1 MPVTLHKF
9 HEILTSKPRRR
20 VAMLAILW
28 VCAALLKFVKAI
40 AYLPAL
46 PYLRAADALY
56 EVGRKTA
63 TTVGAI
69 WDEREIREL
78 QNESEDDEWKL

>member
-1 MPVTLHKF
+1 MTLYQF

-20 VAMLAILW
+20 VALLALLW
-28 VCAALLKFVKAI
+28 VCAALLKMIKAI

-56 EVGRKTA
+56 DVGSKIAKTG
-63 TTVGAI
+63 GAI
-69 WDEREIREL
+69 LDEIEIREL

>member
-1 MPVTLHKF
+1 MTLYKF

-20 VAMLAILW
+20 VALLALLW
-28 VCAALLKFVKAI
+28 VCAALLRLVKAI
-40 AYLPAL
+40 AYRPAL
-46 PYLRAADALY
+46 AYLRGADALY
-56 EVGRKTA
+56 DVGRKTA

-69 WDEREIREL
+69 LDEIEIREL

>member
-1 MPVTLHKF
+1 MTIETFAKVM
-9 HEILTSKPRRR
+9 TSKPRRR
-20 VAMLAILW
+20 VALLALLW
-28 VCAALLKFVKAI
+28 VCAALLKLIKAI

-69 WDEREIREL
+69 FDEIEIREL
-78 QNESEDDEWKL
+78 QNESEDDEWTV

>member
-1 MPVTLHKF
+1 MPVTLYKF

-20 VAMLAILW
+20 VALLALLW
-28 VCAALLKFVKAI
+28 VCAALLKLIKAI

-46 PYLRAADALY
+46 PYLWAADALY

-69 WDEREIREL
+69 LDEIEIREL
-78 QNESEDDEWKL
+78 QNESEDDEWK

>member
-1 MPVTLHKF
+1 MTLYQF

-20 VAMLAILW
+20 VALLALLW
-28 VCAALLKFVKAI
+28 VCAALLKLLKAI

-56 EVGRKTA
+56 DVGRKTA

-69 WDEREIREL
+69 LDEIEIREL
-78 QNESEDDEWKL
+78 QNESEDDEWKV